1 LLGDRQQIA
10 DEEPS
15 VKSVTQWIEAHGKR
29 RGAVE
34 VLAQL
39 EDMPLERRDAG
50 VSCLLRTH
58 GFAAVRSAFIE
69 LLEWAPRED
78 FPALRDVF
86 RERFAH

>member
-1 LLGDRQQIA
+1 M
-10 DEEPS
+10 
-15 VKSVTQWIEAHGKR
+15 KSVTEWVEAHGKR

-34 VLAQL
+34 ALAQL
-39 EDMPLERRDAG
+39 RETPIERLDAEMAR
-50 VSCLLRTH
+50 LLRTH
-58 GFAAVRSAFIE
+58 GFAAVRSALID